1 MLALAHLPGWEDEK
15 AWKVGFRL
23 HGHSDSSLCFPE
35 SAEAESSR
43 GQPRVCSGGTGAPK
57 REGWVA
63 VASEC
68 RNTATGIVVGIGV
81 SDQGTPRA
89 RAVSMD
95 PRPSPVGPQRP
106 QASPCSQQMG
116 HPGDPRPLTPRLLQ
130 ASGLRRPQSP
140 AAPLSPDPD
149 AGSREDWG
157 EARGPVWGCRGPP
170 VSTPMESVNGQE
182 SLFAKH
188 PPAARNREAGGLGFK
203 CTRVQMLAMPPN
215 SRVALGFPGPFHFLE
230 IGMRTCAPSCRQGHR
245 ACRTTRLRQGKAWS
259 E

>member
-1 MLALAHLPGWEDEK
+1 MAALLPVTPTPGAHSALPLPLLLGRPSQVPPRWCQPRRTPARNAQQREWEPHRVLALAHLPGWEDEK

-23 HGHSDSSLCFPE
+23 RGHSDSSLCFPE

-116 HPGDPRPLTPRLLQ
+116 HPGDPRPLTPRLLP

-170 VSTPMESVNGQE
+170 VRTPW
-182 SLFAKH
+182 SL
-188 PPAARNREAGGLGFK
+188 
-203 CTRVQMLAMPPN
+203 
-215 SRVALGFPGPFHFLE
+215 
-230 IGMRTCAPSCRQGHR
+230 
-245 ACRTTRLRQGKAWS
+245 
-259 E
+259 